1 MLKRNSFLVLS
12 FFVLSFTGVYA
23 QQPAASPTA
32 SPTDEFKTIV
42 AKLKAGDTKV
52 DFKALRMASSDSKA
66 EDAGARGDRDAYAKA
81 VAAYNAKKFDDALS
95 NAEKALKTGYLDINT
110 HLLLAVAHQEKGN
123 KDKFEFHKAVYLG
136 LINSI
141 LDGGD
146 GKSAKTAYTV
156 IEVAE
161 EYAVLDALGLDRG
174 SQAVRNEGGHKYDV
188 LTATDPKTKQTRDVW
203 FNIDIVWKGYE
214 KMFNK

>member
-1 MLKRNSFLVLS
+1 MVKRNFVLMLS
-12 FFVLSFTGVYA
+12 FVVLSFTGVYA
-23 QQPAASPTA
+23 QQPAASPT
-32 SPTDEFKTIV
+32 DEFRNIV

-52 DFKALRMASSDSKA
+52 DFKALRMASPDSKA
-66 EDAGARGDRDAYAKA
+66 DDAGARGDRDAYAKA
-81 VAAYNAKKFDDALS
+81 VAAYNAKKFDAALS

-123 KDKFEFHKAVYLG
+123 KDKFDFHKAVYLG

-141 LDGGD
+141 LDGAD
-146 GKSAKTAYTV
+146 GKSAKTAYVV

-161 EYAVLDALGLDRG
+161 EYAVLDALGLERG
-174 SQAVRNEGGHKYDV
+174 SQGLRTEGGHTYDV
-188 LTATDPKTKQTRDVW
+188 LTATDPKTKQTKDVW
-203 FNIDIVWKGYE
+203 FNIDIVWKGYD